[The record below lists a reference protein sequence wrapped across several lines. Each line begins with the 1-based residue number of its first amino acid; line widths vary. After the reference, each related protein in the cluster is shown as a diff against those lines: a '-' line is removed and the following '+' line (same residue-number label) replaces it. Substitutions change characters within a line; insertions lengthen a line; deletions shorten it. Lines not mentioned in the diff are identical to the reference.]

1 MIKQWLKYNI
11 LFCCI
16 KTHQQAVT
24 WENPTGICTF
34 QMLPNA
40 NNPDGYSS
48 DRTNL
53 GSKDGEKTDTTSKRN
68 LKTNITK
75 MFV

>member
-1 MIKQWLKYNI
+1 
-11 LFCCI
+11 
-16 KTHQQAVT
+16 
-24 WENPTGICTF
+24 
-34 QMLPNA
+34 MLPNA

-75 MFV
+75 MFVKNLKQINRTDICTNFYPLSNKLFK